1 MVINRQK
8 HVPVKIRSL
17 DAFCRRAASALR
29 LNANAATVCL
39 VSDAQIAA
47 WNRAYRGKP
56 KPTDVLSFPVAAQN
70 GHRNTNPKIPRAR
83 SSPLARENHYLGDIA
98 IAPAV
103 ARRNARA
110 LGRTFESEL
119 RILALHGLLHLMGYD
134 HETDNGAMDRLES
147 RLRRQL
153 RLA

>member
-8 HVPVKIRSL
+8 RVPVKIRSL

-47 WNRAYRGKP
+47 WNRAYRGTP
-56 KPTDVLSFPVAAQN
+56 KPTDVLSFAVAAQN
-70 GHRNTNPKIPRAR
+70 GCRDGSRKAPR
-83 SSPLARENHYLGDIA
+83 SFKSLLSRENHYLGDIA

-110 LGRTFESEL
+110 LGRSFDSEL
-119 RILALHGLLHLMGYD
+119 RILALHGLLHLLGYD

-147 RLRRQL
+147 RLRRKL

>member
-1 MVINRQK
+1 MVINRQTR
-8 HVPVKIRSL
+8 VPVKIRSL

-70 GHRNTNPKIPRAR
+70 GHRNGNRKAPRSLKSA
-83 SSPLARENHYLGDIA
+83 LARDIHYLGDIA

-110 LGRTFESEL
+110 LGRSFDSEL

-134 HETDNGAMDRLES
+134 HETDNGAMDRIES

>member
-8 HVPVKIRSL
+8 RVPVKIRSL

-29 LNANAATVCL
+29 LPANAATVCL

-47 WNRAYRGKP
+47 WNRAYRGKA
-56 KPTDVLSFPVAAQN
+56 KPTDVLSFPVMAQN
-70 GHRNTNPKIPRAR
+70 GHRSGKAKIPFAR
-83 SSPLARENHYLGDIA
+83 ISPLSHDNRYLGDIA

-110 LGRTFESEL
+110 LGRSLDSEL
-119 RILALHGLLHLMGYD
+119 RVLALHGLLHLMGYD
-134 HETDNGAMDRLES
+134 HETDDGAMDRLES

>member
-8 HVPVKIRSL
+8 RVPLKIHSL

-29 LNANAATVCL
+29 LPADAATVCL

-47 WNRAYRGKP
+47 WNRAYRNKP
-56 KPTDVLSFPVAAQN
+56 KPTDVLSFPIASQN
-70 GHRNTNPKIPRAR
+70 GHGSVKRKIPFAR
-83 SSPLARENHYLGDIA
+83 KSPLPRENHYLGDIA

-110 LGRTFESEL
+110 LGRSLDSEL

-134 HETDNGAMDRLES
+134 HETDHGAMDRIES

-153 RLA
+153 RLV

>member
-8 HVPVKIRSL
+8 RVPVKIRSL

-29 LNANAATVCL
+29 LTANAATICL
-39 VSDAQIAA
+39 VSDPQIAA
-47 WNRAYRGKP
+47 WNRAYRGRP
-56 KPTDVLSFPVAAQN
+56 KATDVLSFPVASQN
-70 GHRNTNPKIPRAR
+70 GQRKGNRKIPFAR
-83 SSPLARENHYLGDIA
+83 RSPRPRENRYLGDIA
-98 IAPAV
+98 IAPAF
-103 ARRNARA
+103 ARRSARA
-110 LGRTFESEL
+110 LGRSLESEL

>member
-8 HVPVKIRSL
+8 RVPVKIRSL

-29 LNANAATVCL
+29 LNANAATICF

-70 GHRNTNPKIPRAR
+70 GHRGGNRKAPRSLKSA
-83 SSPLARENHYLGDIA
+83 LARDIHYVGDIA

-110 LGRTFESEL
+110 LGRSFDSEL

-134 HETDNGAMDRLES
+134 HETDNGAMDRIES